1 MTYLFAFAVDEHLVG
16 PSSSASSASP
26 TRDWHASVA
35 SKAEPAGPTGKL
47 IDRLSSGVNSCG
59 CAALLCVWLYAAVC
73 GCVRLCAAVCGC
85 VRLCA
90 AVCGCVCH
98 CVWLRVAVHAGRH
111 GGLVTE
117 QQEALGS
124 NLPCPHC
131 CDRCGLRQ
139 PALVR
144 LRRPNHACTAACSR
158 DRGT

>member
-59 CAALLCVWLYAAVC
+59 CAALLCVWLCVWLWLWLYAAVC
-73 GCVRLCAAVCGC
+73 GCVRLCAAVCGG

-90 AVCGCVCH
+90 AVCGCVRLCVPLCG
-98 CVWLRVAVHAGRH
+98 CVWLCMPDGTV
-111 GGLVTE
+111 
-117 QQEALGS
+117 GS
-124 NLPCPHC
+124 
-131 CDRCGLRQ
+131 
-139 PALVR
+139 
-144 LRRPNHACTAACSR
+144 
-158 DRGT
+158 

>member
-59 CAALLCVWLYAAVC
+59 CAALLCVWLCGAAVCVAVC
-73 GCVRLCAAVCGC
+73 GCVRLCAAVCGG

-90 AVCGCVCH
+90 AVCGCVRLCVPLCG
-98 CVWLRVAVHAGRH
+98 CVWLCMPDGTV
-111 GGLVTE
+111 
-117 QQEALGS
+117 GS
-124 NLPCPHC
+124 
-131 CDRCGLRQ
+131 
-139 PALVR
+139 
-144 LRRPNHACTAACSR
+144 
-158 DRGT
+158 